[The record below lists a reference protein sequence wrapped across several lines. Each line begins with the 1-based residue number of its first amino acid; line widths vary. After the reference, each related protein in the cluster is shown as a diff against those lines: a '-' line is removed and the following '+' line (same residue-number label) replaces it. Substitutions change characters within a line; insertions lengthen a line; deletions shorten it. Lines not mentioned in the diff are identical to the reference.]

1 MSIRLLPLVLVLLTG
16 CWEQPK
22 TATWLNATGP
32 EEFERLMWK
41 SIQAKDWLQVES
53 RLASTS
59 ITLDDG
65 RVLDKTQTLDDL
77 KKLDLT
83 DYMLGDFDVKP
94 DGADAVVT
102 YTMMAHGQFG
112 GKPLSPQTIRCLT
125 VWQQQGKGWVVIAH
139 VQGGPATGVREK
151 AAETAPESK

>member
-1 MSIRLLPLVLVLLTG
+1 MSIRLLPLVLLLLTG

-32 EEFERLMWK
+32 EQFERLMWK
-41 SIQAKDWLQVES
+41 SIQEKDWLQVES
-53 RLASTS
+53 RLASTTV
-59 ITLDDG
+59 TLDHG
-65 RVLDKTQTLDDL
+65 KIFDKTQTLDDL

-102 YTMMAHGQFG
+102 YTMVAHGHFAGQ
-112 GKPLSPQTIRCLT
+112 PLSATLIRCMT

-139 VQGGPATGVREK
+139 VQGGPAADLQEK
-151 AAETAPESK
+151 PQETAQESK